1 MSTESKDEEKDI
13 YRDGQTPDQDALCDA
28 FIQICHP
35 QNSDKQ
41 AITLNDFICG
51 LIQFGI
57 NDLSNKQMTQIFN
70 FMDIDNTNTI
80 NQDKFIQFLSTSTP
94 NNNENDDPNLPN
106 PNQPN
111 EQHKLQMILLNELIE
126 ISLKQKHEN
135 DKISNNPTKSQRE
148 SKNEQQLNLT
158 LEQSDFYEFTYIPI
172 KPAIFIYH
180 EYEQQIV
187 KLKSQ
192 LKEAIATLK
201 ETVNNNAVHIGEHQQ
216 VITQLKYSL
225 LKKEK
230 EEEATEIF
238 IGIQSSL
245 EPQSDYNPLEWNT
258 NDVIDWLEMINL
270 SKYAPSFRL
279 HKINGSTLL
288 NNIYKYNNQQFMD
301 VMKFQTQQDIDK
313 FIHEINILKQTAP
326 QIYDPHAIEP
336 SPSPSTSTESDSYER
351 EDRFGNIDEDE
362 DESESQSQLD
372 LNEESKDDDD
382 DDESSEAED
391 FDFSWMKQYV
401 GVLLPKFEDYYEPDD
416 TKFYRDDLRN
426 FFPDC
431 EDEQIDDIFEYFEDD
446 NGYDTEED
454 GDGAWINVTQI
465 IQLLKESE
473 KEPGEDGEP
482 RKAKKQRV
490 GVGIAEMLED
500 ELAQF
505 PSSSDETDDSDG
517 PPMQIKQDQQ
527 QGVKKKKRKDSGKKG
542 TAAIF
547 AAIDDF
553 DSSSDG
559 DNGGGGFFTSDKKR
573 GIEDFDID
581 DSDDDDFG
589 LTADLNSKPKKPKK
603 KDTFEESDDDVL
615 NDGLTNDGSKKP
627 AIDPTKLLP
636 GSKPKKA
643 KKKKKVKSDPFAT
656 SSDEDDDDAP
666 EEEEQDLFAN
676 AGKKKKAA
684 DPFGSD
690 SDDDDDDTFA
700 AIKKAPEPKGK
711 TKGGGLDMF
720 GDSDSDDDGFGAAP
734 SKSKA
739 KAKPMFDPT
748 KMLPGK
754 GPPKKIKPP
763 KSGSDMFGDS
773 DSDDDGF
780 GAAPSKPKAKK
791 PTPGGGGGGMF
802 DDEEEDPLFASMKP
816 SVESKK
822 EISST

>member
-382 DDESSEAED
+382 DDEFEEYVVEQVEYFDENELMALSQNKSRDERRVELTEDDETQDISITLMINLEETENVTRHSFMPSMTAKDITDRGNNKDRNEVLTLKRTVSQQRKMLSKQKNELDDIRDREIDKLKAEISRIEMSKLELIISTSNEIEKLRD
-391 FDFSWMKQYV
+391 MLKQY
-401 GVLLPKFEDYYEPDD
+401 
-416 TKFYRDDLRN
+416 R
-426 FFPDC
+426 
-431 EDEQIDDIFEYFEDD
+431 
-446 NGYDTEED
+446 
-454 GDGAWINVTQI
+454 
-465 IQLLKESE
+465 
-473 KEPGEDGEP
+473 
-482 RKAKKQRV
+482 
-490 GVGIAEMLED
+490 
-500 ELAQF
+500 
-505 PSSSDETDDSDG
+505 
-517 PPMQIKQDQQ
+517 
-527 QGVKKKKRKDSGKKG
+527 
-542 TAAIF
+542 
-547 AAIDDF
+547 
-553 DSSSDG
+553 
-559 DNGGGGFFTSDKKR
+559 
-573 GIEDFDID
+573 
-581 DSDDDDFG
+581 
-589 LTADLNSKPKKPKK
+589 
-603 KDTFEESDDDVL
+603 
-615 NDGLTNDGSKKP
+615 
-627 AIDPTKLLP
+627 
-636 GSKPKKA
+636 
-643 KKKKKVKSDPFAT
+643 
-656 SSDEDDDDAP
+656 
-666 EEEEQDLFAN
+666 
-676 AGKKKKAA
+676 
-684 DPFGSD
+684 
-690 SDDDDDDTFA
+690 
-700 AIKKAPEPKGK
+700 
-711 TKGGGLDMF
+711 
-720 GDSDSDDDGFGAAP
+720 
-734 SKSKA
+734 
-739 KAKPMFDPT
+739 
-748 KMLPGK
+748 
-754 GPPKKIKPP
+754 
-763 KSGSDMFGDS
+763 
-773 DSDDDGF
+773 
-780 GAAPSKPKAKK
+780 
-791 PTPGGGGGGMF
+791 
-802 DDEEEDPLFASMKP
+802 
-816 SVESKK
+816 
-822 EISST
+822 